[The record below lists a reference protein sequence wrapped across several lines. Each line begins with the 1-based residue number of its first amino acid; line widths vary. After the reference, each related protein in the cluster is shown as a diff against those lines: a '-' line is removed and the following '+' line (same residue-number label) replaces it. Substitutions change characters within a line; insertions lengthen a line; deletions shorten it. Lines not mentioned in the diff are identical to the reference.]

1 MIFTGMLWHP
11 FPHGPVGNVL
21 YFVFGI
27 VLLWVSGKYLIRGGV
42 ALGKVF
48 RLSPLVIGITVISIG
63 TSAPE
68 LLVSIKAAVSGHPDI
83 AIGNVVG
90 SNIANIG
97 LVLGVAVIFLPI
109 LIPGN
114 KFRSDS
120 LVMLVVTTGFIVF
133 ACTGERLSRVEGAVM
148 VGLVAIYILWLL
160 LRAPKEAG
168 SLTVEGYRAGWSWW
182 VALLVVVVS
191 SFGLALAADY
201 VVLGASGLALS
212 MGVSERVI
220 SLSMVA
226 LGTSLPELTASIA
239 AIVKKEPDMSVGNIL
254 GSNVFN
260 LFGILGVTALIRPV
274 TVNREILRFDVVYL
288 IVIAILLVLL
298 GRLGRELSRRDGV
311 ILLGLYILYILVVFG
326 VIGTGIFHFDLFYN
340 LFCS

>member
-1 MIFTGMLWHP
+1 MLAGMLWHP
-11 FPHGPVGNVL
+11 FPHGMVGNIL
-21 YFVFGI
+21 YFGIGI
-27 VLLWVSGKYLIRGGV
+27 VLLWLSGRYLIKGGV
-42 ALGKVF
+42 ALGQVF
-48 RLSPLVIGITVISIG
+48 RLSPLVIGVTVISLG

-83 AIGNVVG
+83 AVGNVVG

-97 LVLGVAVIFLPI
+97 LVLGLTVLFMPI
-109 LIPGN
+109 LISVK
-114 KFRSDS
+114 KFRVDS
-120 LVMLVVTTGFIVF
+120 VMMLVVTLGFITLG
-133 ACTGERLSRVEGAVM
+133 CIGEELSFRDGLIMVVVM
-148 VGLVAIYILWLL
+148 ALYLYWQVVK
-160 LRAPKEAG
+160 APKEQTV
-168 SLTVEGYRAGWSWW
+168 SLSGEDSGRWPWW

-191 SFGLALAADY
+191 SFALALAADY
-201 VVLGASGLALS
+201 VVRGASGLALS
-212 MGVSERVI
+212 IGIDERVI

-274 TVNREILRFDVVYL
+274 PINREILRFDVVYL
-288 IVIAILLVLL
+288 FFIAILLVLL
-298 GRLGRELSRRDGV
+298 GRLGRELSRRDGM
-311 ILLGLYILYILVVFG
+311 ILLGLYLLYILIVFR
-326 VIGTGIFHFDLFYN
+326 VIGDGIFHFDLFYN

>member
-1 MIFTGMLWHP
+1 MVLAGMLWHP
-11 FPHGPVGNVL
+11 FPHTSVGNIL
-21 YFVFGI
+21 YFISGI

-42 ALGKVF
+42 ALGQVF

-68 LLVSIKAAVSGHPDI
+68 LLVSIKAAVTGHPDI
-83 AIGNVVG
+83 AVGNVVG

-97 LVLGVAVIFLPI
+97 LVLGLTVLFMPI
-109 LIPGN
+109 LIDV
-114 KFRSDS
+114 KKMMWDS
-120 LVMLVVTTGFIVF
+120 LAMVGVTAGFI
-133 ACTGERLSRVEGAVM
+133 AISCTHDRLSRPEGLIMLVLI
-148 VGLVAIYILWLL
+148 VGYVLWLL
-160 LRAPKEAG
+160 FKAPKEME
-168 SLTVEGYRAGWSWW
+168 SLTEEESRQRWSWW
-182 VALLVVVVS
+182 VALTVVIIS

-226 LGTSLPELTASIA
+226 LGTSLPELTASLA
-239 AIVKKEPDMSVGNIL
+239 AVLKKEADMSVGNIL

-260 LFGILGVTALIRPV
+260 LFGIMGVTALIHPV
-274 TVNREILRFDVVYL
+274 TVNKEILSFDVVFL
-288 IVIAILLVLL
+288 FIMALLLVIL
-298 GRLGRELSRRDGV
+298 GWLGRELSRKDGM
-311 ILLGLYILYILVVFG
+311 ILLVLYVLYILIVFR
-326 VIGTGIFHFDLFYN
+326 VIGSTVFHFDLFYK